1 MKAVILAGGFGT
13 RLSEE
18 TGVRPKPMVEIGGR
32 PIIWHIMKIYSAHGI
47 DDFVIAAGYKSHL
60 LKEYFASYYLRS
72 ADVTFDLAENSI
84 TTHSANAE
92 SWRVTI
98 VETGDDAMTGGR
110 IKRLA
115 PYLDDDA
122 FCLTY
127 GDCLARIDVTRLVVV
142 PPRGGRGGH
151 PDRDPAPRPLR
162 RARATRERREDRE
175 LPREAVRRRRLGER
189 RLLRASNPS
198 VLDYID
204 GDSTVWER
212 EPLERLANEGKLAAY
227 RHEGYWQNMD
237 SLRDKMVLEEQWA
250 SGDAPW
256 KVW

>member
-127 GDCLARIDVTRLVVV
+127 GDCLARIDVTRLVSFHREEGVEATLTAIQ
-142 PPRGGRGGH
+142 PPGRFGALALRENDARIESFHEKPSGDGGWVNGGFFV
-151 PDRDPAPRPLR
+151 L
-162 RARATRERREDRE
+162 
-175 LPREAVRRRRLGER
+175 
-189 RLLRASNPS
+189 NPS
-198 VLDYID
+198 VLEYID

-237 SLRDKMVLEEQWA
+237 SLRDRMVLEEQWA

>member
-32 PIIWHIMKIYSAHGI
+32 PIIWHIMKIYAAHGI
-47 DDFVIAAGYKSHL
+47 DDFVIAAGYKSHM
-60 LKEYFASYYLRS
+60 LKEYFASYYLRTS
-72 ADVTFDLAENSI
+72 DVTFDLAENRM
-84 TTHSANAE
+84 TMHSASAE
-92 SWRVTI
+92 AWRVTI

-115 PYLDDDA
+115 PYLDEDA

-127 GDCLARIDVTRLVVV
+127 GDCLARLDVTALATFHREQGVEATLTAVQ
-142 PPRGGRGGH
+142 PPGRFGALGLRENGATIDSFHEKPSGDGGWVNGGFFV
-151 PDRDPAPRPLR
+151 L
-162 RARATRERREDRE
+162 
-175 LPREAVRRRRLGER
+175 
-189 RLLRASNPS
+189 NPS
-198 VLDYID
+198 VLDYIE
-204 GDSTVWER
+204 GDATVWEQ
-212 EPLERLANEGKLAAY
+212 EPLERLARDGKLAAY

>member
-32 PIIWHIMKIYSAHGI
+32 PIIWHIMKIYSAHGVN
-47 DDFVIAAGYKSHL
+47 DFVIAAGYKSHL
-60 LKEYFASYYLRS
+60 LKEYFAGYYLRT
-72 ADVTFDLAENSI
+72 ADVTFDLAENSV
-84 TTHSANAE
+84 TTHAANAE
-92 SWRVTI
+92 AWRVTV
-98 VETGDDAMTGGR
+98 VETGDDTLTGGR

-115 PYLDDDA
+115 PYVSDGT

-127 GDCLARIDVTRLVVV
+127 GDCLARIDVARLVAFHREHGGLATLTAIQ
-142 PPRGGRGGH
+142 PPGRFGALGLHADGVRIESFHEKPSGDGGWVNGGFFVLE
-151 PDRDPAPRPLR
+151 P
-162 RARATRERREDRE
+162 E
-175 LPREAVRRRRLGER
+175 
-189 RLLRASNPS
+189 
-198 VLDYID
+198 VLDYIE

-212 EPLERLANEGKLAAY
+212 DPLERLARHGKLSAY